1 MYEDLKEKLAAGGL
15 AFSGTLGIG
24 TELSIVCQN
33 DAAYTDILL
42 LPCIYI
48 FYRIYRQSFSHRRS
62 TGFYLL
68 TVGLSAVFSVM
79 LVAGGALDG
88 YVGLGLLG
96 DSYLRILALIT
107 VIYPILS
114 AITLWLGHRKQVNEN
129 IQNDKRLLQVCFGLV
144 ALSWLLGYLA
154 LFPGV
159 YGTTADAPYWY
170 YEFSRPDV
178 PISSQWSPLYCGMYY
193 GLMKLGESLFG
204 SHDAGF
210 AVFSFAQMS
219 FVLVTV
225 WHVLAFF
232 NRRFRGIALVCTAA
246 FFALLPT
253 HMILSLTSAQDPVF
267 AGCFAMCVLQLLELA
282 QDPEAFWMKKKNYIK
297 LALWLIL
304 FCMIRN
310 NGMYAIFVMIFFAVV
325 FLRKY
330 RRKIFLL
337 TGTVIV
343 VVLLYQGPVYHLMGV
358 QKGTALREMLSLPLQ
373 QMAHVYNYEYEH
385 LSEQQINKMLRY
397 MPDDAWRTYM
407 PCIADQ
413 IKNRVDTEAIRD
425 DMAGFIQLY
434 FDIFLTEPGGYL
446 KGAAVQ
452 TFGLWYP
459 NKKWPDARIW
469 HPYIGYLCSD
479 TYGIELA
486 GFAVSRS
493 SLFPA
498 YEDLL
503 STLYGKG
510 EDHSGYGGNLSME
523 FSNVPVL
530 GVLSKAGIYFW
541 MMLYLFFYALYRRWR
556 EPFLI
561 LGLGIGIFVTV
572 FLSPVIMYRYCAP
585 MIFAAPLFVAVFFMP
600 WKESDNYFPCR
611 LRKWFFRKNPGR
623 RYEDEWKQ
631 GKR

>member
-1 MYEDLKEKLAAGGL
+1 MKYKQQETLMAALL
-15 AFSGTLGIG
+15 AFCGALGIG

-33 DAAYTDILL
+33 NAAYTDILL

-48 FYRIYRQSFSHRRS
+48 FYRIYRQSFSHRQS
-62 TGFYLL
+62 KGFYFL

-79 LVAGGALDG
+79 LVAGGAMDG
-88 YVGLGLLG
+88 YAGFGFPG
-96 DSYLRILALIT
+96 DFCLRILALIT
-107 VIYPILS
+107 AMYPVLS
-114 AITLWLGHRKQVNEN
+114 AITFRLDQRRSKAAD
-129 IQNDKRLLQVCFGLV
+129 IQNDKRLLKLCFGLV
-144 ALSWLLGYLA
+144 TLVWLLGYLA

-159 YGTTADAPYWY
+159 YATDVSYWY
-170 YEFSRPDV
+170 YEFSRPEV

-193 GLMKLGESLFG
+193 GFMKMGEILFD
-204 SHDAGF
+204 SHVAGF
-210 AVFSFAQMS
+210 AIFSFLQMS
-219 FVLVTV
+219 FVLAVV
-225 WHVLAFF
+225 WNVLSFL
-232 NRRFRGIALVCTAA
+232 NRKFRGIVLVCSAA

-267 AGCFAMCVLQLLELA
+267 AACFAMCVLEMLELA
-282 QDPEAFWMKKKNYIK
+282 QDPETFWMSKKNYAK
-297 LALWLIL
+297 MAAWLIL

-310 NGMYAIFVMIFFAVV
+310 NGMYAVLVMFFLTAVFIRKCRRQIFFV
-325 FLRKY
+325 
-330 RRKIFLL
+330 
-337 TGTVIV
+337 TGAVIV
-343 VVLLYQGPVYHLMGV
+343 AVLLYQGPVYHILGI

-373 QMAHVYNYEYEH
+373 QMAYVYNYEYEQ
-385 LSEQQINKMLRY
+385 LSEQQVNQMQRY
-397 MPDDAWRTYM
+397 MPDEDWRMYM
-407 PCIADQ
+407 PCISDQ
-413 IKNRVDTEAIRD
+413 IKNRMDTVAIRN
-425 DMAGFIQLY
+425 DMAGFIRLY
-434 FDIFLTEPGGYL
+434 LELFLTEPVGYI
-446 KGAAVQ
+446 KGAAMQ

-469 HPYIGYLCSD
+469 HPYISYQCLD

-498 YEDLL
+498 YEELL

-541 MMLYLFFYALYRRWR
+541 MTLYLFFYALYRRWR

-585 MIFAAPLFVAVFFMP
+585 MIFAAPLFAAVFFMP

-611 LRKWFFRKNPGR
+611 LRKWFFRKNPER

>member
-1 MYEDLKEKLAAGGL
+1 MKYKQQEKLIAAFL
-15 AFSGTLGIG
+15 AFSGALGIG
-24 TELSIVCQN
+24 TELSVVCQN
-33 DAAYTDILL
+33 NAAYTEILL

-48 FYRIYRQSFSHRRS
+48 FYQLYLKYFLSKQSK
-62 TGFYLL
+62 GFYLL
-68 TVGLSAVFSVM
+68 TVGLAMVFSIM
-79 LVAGGALDG
+79 LVVGGILDG
-88 YVGLGLLG
+88 YADYSL
-96 DSYLRILALIT
+96 SAKFFLRILTLVAAIA
-107 VIYPILS
+107 PILA
-114 AITLWLGHRKQVNEN
+114 AITEWLEKSSRKAER
-129 IQNDKRLLQVCFGLV
+129 IQNDKRLLSVCFGV
-144 ALSWLLGYLA
+144 VVLSWLFGYLA

-170 YEFSRPDV
+170 YEFSRSDV

-193 GLMKLGESLFG
+193 GLMKLGELVFG
-204 SHDAGF
+204 SKDAGF
-210 AVFSFAQMS
+210 AVFSFVQMS

-225 WHVLAFF
+225 WHVLSFF
-232 NRRFRGIALVCTAA
+232 NRWFRGTVLVCTAA

-282 QDPEAFWMKKKNYIK
+282 QAPEVFWMKKKNYIK

-304 FCMIRN
+304 FCLIRN
-310 NGMYAIFVMIFFAVV
+310 NGMYAIFVMIFFAAV

-330 RRKIFLL
+330 RRQIFLL

-343 VVLLYQGPVYHLMGV
+343 VVQLYQGPGYHLMGV

-373 QMAHVYNYEYEH
+373 QMAYVYNYENEH
-385 LSEQQINKMLRY
+385 LSKQQINKMLRY

-413 IKNRVDTEAIRD
+413 IKNRVDTETIRE
-425 DMAGFIQLY
+425 DMVGFIKLY
-434 FDIFLTEPGGYL
+434 VDIFLTEPGGCL
-446 KGAAVQ
+446 KGVAAQ

-469 HPYIGYLCSD
+469 HPYIGYQCSD

-486 GFAVSRS
+486 GFSVSRS

-498 YEDLL
+498 YDELL

-523 FSNVPVL
+523 FSNIPVL

-541 MMLYLFFYALYRRWR
+541 MTLYLFFYAVYRRWR

-561 LGLGIGIFVTV
+561 LGLGVGIFITV
-572 FLSPVIMYRYCAP
+572 LLSPVIMYRYCAP
-585 MIFAAPLFVAVFFMP
+585 MIFAAPLFAAVFFMP
-600 WKESDNYFPCR
+600 WKESDNYFSCR
-611 LRKWFFRKNPGR
+611 PG
-623 RYEDEWKQ
+623 K
-631 GKR
+631 